1 MPAQREQLV
10 LASTSPRRRELLA
23 LLGIP
28 FVVCPAAV
36 PEDPLPGE
44 PPGDMVVRLSASKAR
59 YVARERPERFV
70 VGSDTSV
77 SLFDAGGWRIFGKPT
92 SRGDARRMLS
102 ELEGRE
108 HAVHTGYAVLDR
120 NRGLMWRGYQEA
132 RVRLRHLEPAQMDA
146 YVASGVADDKAGAY
160 AVQDKEQRLVDRL
173 DGCAAA
179 VMGLPLC
186 ALRNVLLKLGLPVA
200 DISRVSEGCSR
211 LTGQECCLSSSAG
224 CPAWVEYA
232 EETG

>member
-1 MPAQREQLV
+1 M
-10 LASTSPRRRELLA
+10 LA

-36 PEDPLPGE
+36 SEEPLPGE

-59 YVARERPERFV
+59 HVARERRERFV

-77 SLFDAGGWRIFGKPT
+77 SLFDAEGWHIFGKPT
-92 SRGDARRMLS
+92 DRRDARRMLAQ
-102 ELEGRE
+102 LEGRE
-108 HAVHTGYAVLDR
+108 HLVHTGYAVLDR
-120 NRGLMWRGYQEA
+120 HRGMVSRGYQET
-132 RVRLRHLEPAQMDA
+132 RVRLRHLDASEMDA

-160 AVQDKEQRLVDRL
+160 AVQDRKFRLVERL
-173 DGCAAA
+173 AGCAAA
-179 VMGLPLC
+179 TMGLPLC
-186 ALRNVLLKLGLPVA
+186 ALRHVLLKLGLPVA
-200 DISRVSEGCSR
+200 DIGRVSEGCRR
-211 LTGQECCLSSSAG
+211 LTGMECCLSPSSG